1 MTTRYESFLDGVRHR
16 ADVAE
21 TEDVRARTLQVV
33 EVLSRRLDGV
43 DRSQMAI
50 ALPPEVRDEIHW
62 DAPHEPGARQDELMQ
77 EVARRA
83 SCGPEHARRLIQAVL
98 SEMALAAP
106 ALVDTLRHG
115 LPDEVT
121 PLFDAP
127 GAVPQQASSEPD
139 AEDSARPLGEDELQR
154 ALAQLE
160 NWVGTTERLTREAV
174 LPPDTH
180 QPVLTRVRAAEIEL
194 SHRAEVTEHDD
205 MLVFSVTT
213 GSVGG
218 VSELDLQLARRID
231 EAVREAGAAS

>member
-1 MTTRYESFLDGVRHR
+1 MTTRYDSFLDGIRHR
-16 ADVAE
+16 AEVAE
-21 TEDVRARTLQVV
+21 TEDVRARTVQVV
-33 EVLSRRLDGV
+33 EVLSRRVAGV
-43 DRSQMAI
+43 DRSQMAV
-50 ALPPEVRDEIHW
+50 ALPPEVRDEIRW
-62 DAPHEPGARQDELMQ
+62 DAPHELGASPGELLAEIAQ
-77 EVARRA
+77 RA
-83 SCGPEHARRLIQAVL
+83 SYEPEHARRLVQAVL

-106 ALVDTLRHG
+106 AVVDTLRHA

-139 AEDSARPLGEDELQR
+139 AEDSARVLGEDELQR

-174 LPPDTH
+174 LPPETH
-180 QPVLTRVRAAEIEL
+180 QPVLTGVRAAEIEL
-194 SHRAEVTEHDD
+194 SHRAEVTEHDY

-213 GSVGG
+213 ASVGG

-231 EAVREAGAAS
+231 EAVRNVGTSS